1 MTVSRWLAVRGY
13 LLKRVR
19 RLKLSVP
26 ELVKYIAQAL
36 DREPRS
42 VRTTVVKSLGLEGS
56 SEPLASTFLDL
67 VSAMGGTIVIRWSD
81 GKEDTIV

>member
-1 MTVSRWLAVRGY
+1 MGSRWVAVRGY
-13 LLKRVR
+13 LRRRAK

-26 ELVKYIAQAL
+26 ELVKFIANAL

-42 VRTTVVKSLGLEGS
+42 VRTTVVKSLGLEGQ

-67 VSAMGGTIVIRWSD
+67 VSAMGGTIVIKWSD
-81 GKEDTIV
+81 GREDEIV